1 MKNKKNSAKIYLSRL
16 HVLHMLLVPYYWSLN
31 KKKNRLVMPEYRTQK
46 LRFEIRNYKMQSW

>member
-31 KKKNRLVMPEYRTQK
+31 KKKK
-46 LRFEIRNYKMQSW
+46 ID